1 MRNQLISVGKVVIFS
16 VTVSLLPQL
25 TEAAPVSG
33 GRDCQSA
40 VVCAAVF
47 NVRDFGAKGDGVTKD
62 TAAVQKA
69 IDAAHAAGG
78 GEVLLPAGTYLSG
91 SIFLKSRVDFHLAQ
105 GAVLKGSPDPA
116 DYNAADITPQNAA
129 SPLKG
134 DNTSGAHLVMC
145 IGQTDVTLSGP
156 GKIDGNVSAFLKD
169 KDGKHA
175 RSKRHIVWRTSQ
187 MIWFVDSQRI
197 RIRDVE
203 IADAPY
209 WSCFIL
215 NCSHVAVSGCYI
227 HTCRKPHTY
236 NGDGLDIDRCK
247 FVTVSDCRIDTA
259 DDCITLRAS
268 YGKRLA
274 EAQDCAYITVANCV
288 LSSSCNAI
296 RLGVGEGK
304 IHHAAFSNLVISD
317 TKTAFNY
324 VAAYSPA
331 SRGTDITD
339 IRVSNVVIDALEF
352 CRIHHMHSDVAR
364 FDNLYFSDI
373 SGQVSKPSRLF
384 AVSKAPFG
392 RIRFRNVD
400 LTEGFQTVNAP
411 DVKVEGGTFCE
422 LPLSD
427 AERAKLAE
435 GIDAHTIRLH

>member
-1 MRNQLISVGKVVIFS
+1 MIFS
-16 VTVSLLPQL
+16 VAVSLLPQL
-25 TEAAPVSG
+25 TEAGPVTG

-40 VVCAAVF
+40 VMRTAVF

-69 IDAAHAAGG
+69 IDAAHAAG

-116 DYNAADITPQNAA
+116 DYNAADVAPQNAA

-134 DNTSGAHLVMC
+134 DNTSGAHLVLC

-197 RIRDVE
+197 RIRDLE

-215 NCSHVAVSGCYI
+215 NCSHVAVS
-227 HTCRKPHTY
+227 
-236 NGDGLDIDRCK
+236 
-247 FVTVSDCRIDTA
+247 
-259 DDCITLRAS
+259 
-268 YGKRLA
+268 
-274 EAQDCAYITVANCV
+274 
-288 LSSSCNAI
+288 
-296 RLGVGEGK
+296 
-304 IHHAAFSNLVISD
+304 
-317 TKTAFNY
+317 
-324 VAAYSPA
+324 
-331 SRGTDITD
+331 
-339 IRVSNVVIDALEF
+339 
-352 CRIHHMHSDVAR
+352 
-364 FDNLYFSDI
+364 
-373 SGQVSKPSRLF
+373 
-384 AVSKAPFG
+384 
-392 RIRFRNVD
+392 
-400 LTEGFQTVNAP
+400 
-411 DVKVEGGTFCE
+411 
-422 LPLSD
+422 
-427 AERAKLAE
+427 
-435 GIDAHTIRLH
+435 

>member
-1 MRNQLISVGKVVIFS
+1 MRDYLIYIGKVVIFS
-16 VTVSLLPQL
+16 VAVSLLPQL
-25 TEAAPVSG
+25 TEAAPVTG
-33 GRDCQSA
+33 GNDRQGA

-91 SIFLKSRVDFHLAQ
+91 SIFLKSRIDFHLAQ

-197 RIRDVE
+197 RIRDLE

-247 FVTVSDCRIDTA
+247 YVTVSDCRIDTA

-373 SGQVSKPSRLF
+373 SGQVRAPSRLF
-384 AVSKAPFG
+384 AVSKTPFG
-392 RIRFRNVD
+392 RIRFRNID

-427 AERAKLAE
+427 AERAKLAA